1 MGAPETAPAR
11 QSGGRVSLLD
21 AIKQGGGQLRK
32 VSAEEQAAALE
43 EKKRS
48 GSSLGGFGEI

>member
-1 MGAPETAPAR
+1 MGAPEAAPAR

-48 GSSLGGFGEI
+48 QMSWVLDWR